1 MVILTSFSV
10 FSCFLFII
18 LMVVYIFLTLYMP
31 GVLCCLPSIVYSIL
45 LGARYFWISL
55 TLLELSS
62 GVQLH
67 GNNLVLLYLAFV
79 ISQVDLEQFSVQ
91 HLLFSST
98 EAILFPEFFNQYLMI
113 MSFSYLA
120 GGKFPFPLILSDDFS
135 PHSWVLNH
143 MDAY

>member
-31 GVLCCLPSIVYSIL
+31 GVLPSIVYSIL